1 LIKAPGLGLLVE
13 GANRVVNDGAVG
25 SLDVLGAGFE
35 DRLPVG
41 FIYWDVAF
49 FKTPEAD
56 VPGCR
61 VHFKVS
67 EKTRE
72 RGKGLVK
79 KINLG
84 GVARVKVG
92 EGRGKRVGA
101 VGDAYAVVEVN

>member
-13 GANRVVNDGAVG
+13 GANRIVNDGAVG
-25 SLDVLGAGFE
+25 SPDVLGAGFE
-35 DRLPVG
+35 DQLPVS

-49 FKTPEAD
+49 FKTLEAD

-61 VHFKVS
+61 VCFKVS
-67 EKTRE
+67 EETQE
-72 RGKGLVK
+72 RGEGLVK

-84 GVARVKVG
+84 GVARVKVS
-92 EGRGKRVGA
+92 EGQRKRVGT